1 MENIIE
7 QLKYVLSPKS
17 VAIVGAS
24 SDFSKFTGRTVKYLL
39 KHGYA
44 GTFYPVN
51 PKREE
56 IAGHRCYPSVKDLPE
71 PVDTV
76 FIQIPARF
84 VPGVLEA
91 CIETEVKSAII
102 HSSGMG
108 EENEEGKKRQEIIRS
123 MAREAGMRV
132 VGPNC
137 AGIANLSE
145 NIVLSPV
152 VCYELDTI
160 PVGRIGLISQS
171 GGLTGAYVARA
182 AASHTGA
189 LTGGFN
195 LRSSF

>member
-1 MENIIE
+1 MSRIKKQIGPIM
-7 QLKYVLSPKS
+7 SPQS

-39 KHGYA
+39 KHGFA

-51 PKREE
+51 PKRDD
-56 IAGHRCYPSVKDLPE
+56 IAGHRCYPSIKDLPE
-71 PVDTV
+71 AVDTA

-91 CIETEVKSAII
+91 CIETGVRSAII
-102 HSSGMG
+102 HSAGMG
-108 EENEEGKKRQEIIRS
+108 EEDEAGKKRQETIRD

-137 AGIANLSE
+137 AGVANLSE

-152 VCYELDTI
+152 VC
-160 PVGRIGLISQS
+160 S
-171 GGLTGAYVARA
+171 GDM
-182 AASHTGA
+182 
-189 LTGGFN
+189 
-195 LRSSF
+195 